1 MSPGAAVLMCEECE
15 VAGWLCQILP
25 LSTLEGVRDLGARL
39 RGNRA
44 ISRNTKSKLALPT
57 HSKDARGER
66 YRPWGKA
73 LQLKEDFWL
82 RHLFQYQKEDQ
93 IILTPSEF
101 QQTDLWE
108 FLT

>member
-1 MSPGAAVLMCEECE
+1 MCEECE
-15 VAGWLCQILP
+15 VVGWLCQVLTSVCSGSSQRSWGQTQREP
-25 LSTLEGVRDLGARL
+25 SHL
-39 RGNRA
+39 RKHRKQA
-44 ISRNTKSKLALPT
+44 CLANPEQ
-57 HSKDARGER
+57 SCQGER

>member
-1 MSPGAAVLMCEECE
+1 MAVPS
-15 VAGWLCQILP
+15 VASVCSGRSQR
-25 LSTLEGVRDLGARL
+25 SGGQTERDL
-39 RGNRA
+39 A

-57 HSKDARGER
+57 HSKAARGKR
-66 YRPWGKA
+66 YRPCGKA

-93 IILTPSEF
+93 FILTPSEF

-108 FLT
+108 FLTWES